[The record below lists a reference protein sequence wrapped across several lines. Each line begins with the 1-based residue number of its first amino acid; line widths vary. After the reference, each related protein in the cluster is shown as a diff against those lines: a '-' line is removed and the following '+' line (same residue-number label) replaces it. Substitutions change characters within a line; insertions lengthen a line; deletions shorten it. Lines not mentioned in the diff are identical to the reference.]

1 MLVASPYVPPNEIS
15 NTVYGFG
22 SIVKF
27 IEETWNLGSLGTTDE
42 TSTSISN
49 MFDFAHKP
57 RKFKVIPAKYARSF
71 FLHQKPSG
79 LPVDTE

>member
-15 NTVYGFG
+15 HTVYGFG
-22 SIVKF
+22 SIIKF
-27 IEETWNLGSLGTTDE
+27 IEETWNLPSLGTTDQS
-42 TSTSISN
+42 STSIVN
-49 MFDFAHKP
+49 MFNFTQKA
-57 RKFKVIPAKYARSF
+57 RKFKVIPSKYARSF